1 MLTTQIHFICTDF
14 NKLHF
19 FVESETKMCM
29 VQPIICAVVY
39 FSPCQSFLMDRVN
52 WSSYI
57 LELWKVTTAVVNY
70 SLCLRVKSYQ
80 TPGVWAVYI
89 TPGTYCAQWI
99 EYRLSVHHIRNNW
112 LNGWSI
118 VTGYDFMALWL
129 IDLLTVRIM
138 LFRTHAGPCNTW
150 DLSRYGLG
158 QCETTLQCNVVSH
171 SLSPFSEC
179 AL

>member
-1 MLTTQIHFICTDF
+1 MLHSAQVVISWYKILRNKIKMFGSNGWPTVFSQARIFLTVLTTQIHFICTDF

-57 LELWKVTTAVVNY
+57 LELWKVTSAVVDY

-99 EYRLSVHHIRNNW
+99 EYRLSVHHSRNN
-112 LNGWSI
+112 
-118 VTGYDFMALWL
+118 
-129 IDLLTVRIM
+129 
-138 LFRTHAGPCNTW
+138 
-150 DLSRYGLG
+150 
-158 QCETTLQCNVVSH
+158 
-171 SLSPFSEC
+171 
-179 AL
+179 